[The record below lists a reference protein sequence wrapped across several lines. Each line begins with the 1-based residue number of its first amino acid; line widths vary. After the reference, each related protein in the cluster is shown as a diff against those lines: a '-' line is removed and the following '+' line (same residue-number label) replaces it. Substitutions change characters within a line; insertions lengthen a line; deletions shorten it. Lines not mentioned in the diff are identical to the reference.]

1 MDNSAKTAMKYII
14 IFSIVILIGLGSIVS
29 MFIYSLS
36 DRGTPSDEPIELEN
50 ATVQL
55 YQSIGGNYIKL
66 DFYNVTEEKTQ
77 QYDVILIDENGK
89 EIEKMRVTIDLKPEN
104 MEEYIYEAKIYIE
117 NICFYKVVPVN

>member
-1 MDNSAKTAMKYII
+1 MDNSAKTSMKYII

-29 MFIYSLS
+29 MLIYSLS

>member
-1 MDNSAKTAMKYII
+1 
-14 IFSIVILIGLGSIVS
+14 

>member
-14 IFSIVILIGLGSIVS
+14 IFSVVILIGLGSIVS

-77 QYDVILIDENGK
+77 QYDVILIDENVK
-89 EIEKMRVTIDLKPEN
+89 EI
-104 MEEYIYEAKIYIE
+104 
-117 NICFYKVVPVN
+117 